1 MNTKYIEITPADP
14 DCIRVVQITDT
25 HILPADHRQFKGMD
39 TALTLA
45 QVIAA
50 INADT
55 DRPDLI
61 LATGDLVH
69 DPLPEVYERL
79 RGILQQANY
88 PVFCLPGNHDD
99 PEVMESMLNSGRIS
113 TNNLIICGDWQLL
126 LLNTMVPGSERGY
139 LSEAELRFLEE
150 QLQGNP
156 SQHAVIALHHHPV
169 DIGSPWMDTMKISNG
184 EEFLAIIKHMPQVRC
199 VVWGHV
205 HQEFRSQLEQI
216 QLIGTPSTCMQ
227 FKPNT
232 LQFEKDM
239 LPPAYRKLSLRR
251 DGRVTTS
258 LHWLEEPLAHDSV
271 SWD

>member
-1 MNTKYIEITPADP
+1 MNSEKINITPADP
-14 DCIRVVQITDT
+14 DCIRVIQITDT

-50 INADT
+50 INADV

-79 RGILQQANY
+79 RCILQQANY
-88 PVFCLPGNHDD
+88 PVFCLPGNHDQ
-99 PEVMESMLNSGRIS
+99 PELMHSMLNGGRLS
-113 TNNLIICGDWQLL
+113 TARLVVCGAWQLL

-139 LSEAELRFLEE
+139 LSEVELRFLKE
-150 QLQGNP
+150 QLQHNTH
-156 SQHAVIALHHHPV
+156 QHSVIALHHPPV
-169 DIGSPWMDTMKISNG
+169 DVGSPWMDAMKISNG
-184 EEFLAIIKHMPQVRC
+184 EEFLAIIRRMPQVRC
-199 VVWGHV
+199 VLWGHV

-232 LQFEKDM
+232 LQFEKDV
-239 LPPAYRKLSLRR
+239 LPPAYRKLTLQR
-251 DGRVTTS
+251 DGRVITS